1 MKVFQ
6 SAILRA
12 LVAVVVGIL
21 LIVYRKSMLEW
32 IVFLAGSLFFL
43 SGCLSCLVYY
53 LGRRRVERAAQVI
66 DQKGNIMKVPKPLL
80 PIAGV
85 GSVLLGVILMLM
97 TGSFLRGV
105 AYVLA
110 AILVLGSINQFVTL
124 GSARRFARVPLIYW
138 LLPAVTLG
146 IGAIILLKP
155 IDAMASPLLIIGW
168 CLVFYGV
175 VELLNSLKVYQL
187 QRQWRKAED
196 AQVVVGEQVDNGFDT
211 LNDKLE
217 VK

>member
-124 GSARRFARVPLIYW
+124 GSARRFARVPFIYW

-175 VELLNSLKVYQL
+175 VELLNSLKIYQL

-211 LNDKLE
+211 PNDKLE
-217 VK
+217 AK

>member
-32 IVFLAGSLFFL
+32 IVILAGSLFFL

-53 LGRRRVERAAQVI
+53 WSRRRAERATKFI
-66 DQKGNIMKVPKPLL
+66 DEKGNMIKGPKPLL

-110 AILVLGSINQFVTL
+110 VILVLGAINQFATL
-124 GSARRFARVPLIYW
+124 GSARRYARVPLVYW
-138 LLPAVTLG
+138 LLPAVTLA

-155 IDAMASPLLIIGW
+155 IEAMASPLLIIGW

-175 VELLNSLKVYQL
+175 VELLNSLKIYQL
-187 QRQWRKAED
+187 QRQWRKAEE
-196 AQVVVGEQVDNGFDT
+196 AQVVVGEQVDNDFDVP
-211 LNDKLE
+211 NDKLE
-217 VK
+217 AR

>member
-12 LVAVVVGIL
+12 LVAVVVGVL

-32 IVFLAGSLFFL
+32 IVILAGSLFFL

-53 LGRRRVERAAQVI
+53 WGRRRAERTTKVI
-66 DQKGNIMKVPKPLL
+66 DQKGNVIRAPKPLL

-110 AILVLGSINQFVTL
+110 TILVLGAINQFATL
-124 GSARRFARVPLIYW
+124 GSARRYARVPLIYW
-138 LLPAVTLG
+138 LLPAVTLT

-168 CLVFYGV
+168 CLIFYGV
-175 VELLNSLKVYQL
+175 VELLNALKIHQL

-196 AQVVVGEQVDNGFDT
+196 AQVIVGEQVDNGFNLPD
-211 LNDKLE
+211 DKLE
-217 VK
+217 SR